1 MYTTQDYIDSLYKDR
16 ANIVKNLNEKGVEA
30 SADET
35 FTQLAP
41 KILNISTGGG
51 EGIYLKNTVEE
62 MEGIENPKEN
72 DFCVVYDKVIEGVTE
87 DSVFQVMILPNTVV
101 LDASFTDFVSV
112 NYESTDPS
120 IFAMVDCS
128 LDQQQFR
135 IRGGIDIN
143 GDFTSINVIYTSS
156 DGITY
161 IKEEP
166 IESSVNLG
174 TTVKLSEYSE
184 WNNLIGKFIQI
195 TEINFEGIYQYIE
208 SAWSYLDIGTT
219 ATADDIWSP
228 NTFYTSDGMQT
239 SSLNKLSYPK
249 QNVYIQST
257 EPTEKTG
264 LWLTLLSEG
273 AEEYNYT
280 NKLTFDVSLVNAVR
294 LDATLNNDEN
304 QVNSTTMPLSF
315 CFCAPGRGGNMKS
328 QVYDA
333 ILYPDY
339 SGGKFSYPE
348 GDVTYTVMGALF
360 LPKALYFISSNP
372 NTGELKFVKY
382 TYDTNALAFIDL
394 PQEINSQS
402 FNNSRYMAYDLQSII
417 FGSDSLLVK
426 FNIETEAFTVL
437 NPNSLGSAKGSYVL
451 TEISSGLRY
460 SVFYKDLLFY
470 SYDNAFYKVN
480 ITDGTTEEIA
490 TPNSKTTLFFQP
502 FFMGE
507 SPVVLV
513 QLRGNDTLYEF
524 NLETLEFTS
533 TSLTQ
538 FPLATF
544 RDSVSSLSSGDDV
557 IFYINNKFICY
568 QGDSNSGLY
577 ISDADDSY
585 NMSVPINCYI
595 TFNESSFLSKQ
606 DLYVYYD
613 STLEDY
619 KIYVVGGSP
628 SSSASGDNY
637 VASNLRFD
645 FTLSQLENNLISI
658 PFGGNRFSISGTNS
672 SSVMIFLLQD
682 YTLISPTNV
691 TDNLLIPIKDVL
703 LYHNNVVENAVYT
716 NDIKDIYIGDGT
728 SWKLL
733 KSHTVES

>member
-35 FTQLAP
+35 FTSLAP
-41 KILNISTGGG
+41 KILDISTGGG
-51 EGIYLKNTVEE
+51 GGIYLKNTVEE
-62 MEGIENPKEN
+62 MNGLTGMKEN

-112 NYESTDPS
+112 IYESTDPS

-135 IRGGIDIN
+135 IRGDIDIN
-143 GDFTSINVIYTSS
+143 GDFTSINVMYTSS

-166 IESSVNLG
+166 TESSVNLG

-195 TEINFEGIYQYIE
+195 MEINFEGIYQYIE

-228 NTFYTSDGMQT
+228 KTFYTSEGMQT

-315 CFCAPGRGGNMKS
+315 CFCTPGGGGYIKS

-339 SGGKFSYPE
+339 SRGKFSYPE

-402 FNNSRYMAYDLQSII
+402 FDNSHYMAYDLQSII

-451 TEISSGLRY
+451 NEITSGLRY

-470 SYDNAFYKVN
+470 SDDNAFYKVN

-490 TPNSKTTLFFQP
+490 TPNSKPTSVFQP

-513 QLRGNDTLYEF
+513 QLRGNDTTLYEF

-544 RDSVSSLSSGDDV
+544 RDSVSSLSDDV

-619 KIYVVGGSP
+619 KICVVGGSP
-628 SSSASGDNY
+628 SSYASGDNY

-658 PFGGNRFSISGTNS
+658 PFGGNRLYISGTNS

-703 LYHNNVVENAVYT
+703 LYHNNVVGNAVYT